1 MTILF
6 VMLFVGLFIGT
17 GVGIIALS
25 LYKMNE
31 DKRHFQESK
40 SDQSDE
46 DNNKTIIYKINHP

>member
-31 DKRHFQESK
+31 GRHHSQESK
-40 SDQSDE
+40 TDQNDE
-46 DNNKTIIYKINHP
+46 ENNTTVIYKINHP